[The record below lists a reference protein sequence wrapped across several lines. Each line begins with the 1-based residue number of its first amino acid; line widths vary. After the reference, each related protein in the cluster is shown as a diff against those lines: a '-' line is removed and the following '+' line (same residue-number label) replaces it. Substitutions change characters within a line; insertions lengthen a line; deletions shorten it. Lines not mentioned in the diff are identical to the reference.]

1 MDLQQ
6 RLFSRKKFYFKKKF
20 LNICILRIRYGHR
33 NERTINGYKLY
44 IFKMMQN
51 VVNKNIY
58 NYIRLLNS
66 TSISEI
72 PSKDELITE
81 CYIIMDRC
89 ILKFKIGNKNLFYYY
104 YNKSLSRNFYRK
116 YQKILKEK
124 KVELTTE
131 LIVVHPKLRDNSE
144 IYTVELLMSSL
155 RFDDIEKKICRS
167 RLRGQRTS
175 DFLKENNITNS
186 KYMHSLAHIKNM
198 IRYYKKNKVL

>member
-6 RLFSRKKFYFKKKF
+6 QLFSRKKFYFKKKF

-33 NERTINGYKLY
+33 NENTINGYKLY
-44 IFKMMQN
+44 IFKMMHN

-72 PSKDELITE
+72 PSQDELITE
-81 CYIIMDRC
+81 CYIMMDKC

-104 YNKSLSRNFYRK
+104 FNKSLSRNFYRK

-124 KVELTTE
+124 KVELTPE

-144 IYTVELLMSSL
+144 IYTVELLMSNL

-167 RLRGQRTS
+167 RLKGQRTS

-186 KYMHSLAHIKNM
+186 RYMHSLAHIKNM

>member
-1 MDLQQ
+1 
-6 RLFSRKKFYFKKKF
+6 
-20 LNICILRIRYGHR
+20 
-33 NERTINGYKLY
+33 
-44 IFKMMQN
+44 MMQN